1 MQETKKD
8 VASFFMLFSRHMQKR
23 NIITICGFLGSGK
36 STAAK
41 RVAAALDYPHFSG
54 GDFMRKL
61 AEVRGV
67 SLAELGALAENDP
80 EIDKEIDRM
89 QKEFMD
95 THDNFVIDSRLG
107 WYWAQ
112 DSFKVF
118 LSLDSQT
125 AAARVFA
132 DMHKNARHGEVAQ
145 VPESVDEVEA
155 RLLERLA
162 SERARYKEYY
172 GIENHF
178 DPSHFDLVIDTK
190 ENDIPAVERLIIEGY
205 EAWKMR

>member
-1 MQETKKD
+1 MIQG
-8 VASFFMLFSRHMQKR
+8 MQKR
-23 NIITICGFLGSGK
+23 NIITICGVLGSGK

-41 RVAAALDYPHFSG
+41 RVAQALGYPHYSG
-54 GDFMRKL
+54 GDFMRQMAKDRGISLVELSRL
-61 AEVRGV
+61 AET
-67 SLAELGALAENDP
+67 DP
-80 EIDKEIDRM
+80 EIDKEIDRV

-118 LSLDSQT
+118 LSLDADTS
-125 AAARVFA
+125 AERVLA
-132 DMHKNARHGEVAQ
+132 DINAKKAERKEEVSD
-145 VPESVDEVEA
+145 VEVTLES
-155 RLLERLA
+155 LKQKQSERYA
-162 SERARYKEYY
+162 SERARYKDYY

-190 ENDIPAVERLIIEGY
+190 VNDIPSVEKLIIDGY
-205 EAWKMR
+205 TAWKQK